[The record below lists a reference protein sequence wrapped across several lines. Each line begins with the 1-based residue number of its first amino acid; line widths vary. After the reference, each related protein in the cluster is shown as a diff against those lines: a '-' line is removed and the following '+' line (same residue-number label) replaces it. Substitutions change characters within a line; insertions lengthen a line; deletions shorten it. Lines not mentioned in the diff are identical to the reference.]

1 MNYRTI
7 NLKPTTYEKL
17 LRYKHMGMTF
27 DEVIS
32 DILNDFDP
40 IEMYEDSLEEHNLR
54 LKAMEAGEYITL
66 DQLKNNIMQI

>member
-32 DILNDFDP
+32 DILNEFDP
-40 IEMYEDSLEEHNLR
+40 IEMYEESLEEHNIR

-66 DQLKNNIMQI
+66 DELKKKFRVP